1 MRLKNLSSSAILLA
15 FLLKLLGLPLTFLT
29 IDANSRPRHGVESG
43 SGYLFLTVHA
53 DAIDALVQ
61 PDYRFLNRSKKFG
74 VRLLQGKADMDITFH
89 AGVVDPVS
97 AFGARFHGRNPGR
110 RRAQD
115 IIALG
120 RENFSI
126 F

>member
-1 MRLKNLSSSAILLA
+1 LFA

-29 IDANSRPRHGVESG
+29 IDANPRPRYGVESG
-43 SGYLFLTVHA
+43 SSYLFLTVHA
-53 DAIDALVQ
+53 DAIDPLVQ
-61 PDYRFLNRSKKFG
+61 PDYGFFNRSKKFG
-74 VRLLQGKADMDITFH
+74 VRLLQGEPDMDVTFH

-97 AFGARFHGRNPGR
+97 TFGSRFHGRSPGR

>member
-1 MRLKNLSSSAILLA
+1 LFAV
-15 FLLKLLGLPLTFLT
+15 LLKLLGLPLTFLT
-29 IDANSRPRHGVESG
+29 IDADSRPRYGVEPG

-53 DAIDALVQ
+53 DPVDSLVQ
-61 PDYRFLNRSKKFG
+61 PDYRFFNRSKKFG
-74 VRLLQGKADMDITFH
+74 IGLLQGEADMDVTFH

-97 AFGARFHGRNPGR
+97 TFGARFHGRNPGR